1 MAVLA
6 RVVDSFLI
14 QQLEDGLLPV
24 LTLLLVACLNSF

>member
-14 QQLEDGLLPV
+14 QQLEGCLLPV